1 MAKAIKIAGAV
12 VLGAGLILATGGVAA
27 GLGLAAT
34 LGASSGVLGL
44 SVGALILAGSSVMT
58 LGTALARPKVPQ
70 TQTDRLYAQ
79 LNPREFRKTVLGQ
92 TALPVDVRHEEW
104 EGANQEWC
112 RWIVAHASHGIDG
125 VEEIWFGTEL
135 AWSATTGVTSKYRG
149 YFFVDAIVLEGSPS
163 NALSLSNQWN
173 GTRHLTGCAYSA
185 WRFKTTGNG
194 KKAESPFSGG
204 PPSRITVIGRGAKLY
219 DPRRD
224 STVPGGSGPMRADDQ
239 STWRFVTDDGVTIG
253 ENLPLQ
259 ILRVALGGRI
269 RNPATGE
276 MRLATGSGVPKRRI
290 NLQSFI
296 PAANLADERVNRSAG
311 GTEPRYHGACVLS
324 EGDEPRTWFDMLCT
338 ACNARFRDTGGKLS
352 IDIAHNDH
360 AAAAT
365 DDGLTTDDVVGGHR
379 WEPDASL
386 EAIPNVV
393 RGKYVDAS
401 APALYQ
407 LIDYPEI
414 RIPSLDGVDRILSLD
429 LGAVESASHAQRVAS
444 QALQRKQYPRTFTA
458 PFDIRAW
465 KYPVGALV
473 PFTYA
478 PLSFKR
484 MLFRVR
490 AQELGQNGQCV
501 MTLAY
506 EHPSFYAWDADDRAP
521 VMAADPVVYDA
532 TNNPLILAIGDAA
545 KTADWSAVTGSGK
558 PADYATNSADPT
570 SPFGNGTVKEAV
582 AQLARIEPIGRDT
595 AVLKEAQ
602 KDLDDAV
609 DRLRQSDDA
618 AVVALAELRGVVL
631 DGAASQRQLQRAE
644 GKLAA
649 ATLQLLMMS
658 DAADTRMRD
667 AGFITDPATGK
678 VYAYALDRLGDR
690 QTKVEATLDA
700 QAGQIALRA
709 TSTEVDEKI
718 LKAVLNP
725 EQVAQLEPL
734 LARIAAVEVVY
745 DALKAEVR
753 TKAEL
758 VELTKAVA
766 RITNAEQRISAAE
779 GLIASKVEQTSF
791 DQALIRIGSAEQLLQ
806 SYGDVS
812 RYSVEL
818 RQARAA
824 RSQSD
829 QALLASIL
837 GEHQADELRL
847 TAQALLRQE
856 LYAKIVDGDALEAR
870 ARTEIGLQLRALN
883 ARSVQDRFLSID
895 RDAVLA
901 QDIDALGV
909 QNSQQSAEI
918 ASLQKTSL
926 AAGVGIAG
934 VEQTIRQQARGQSQ
948 ADAALLGGI
957 LGSDQAE
964 SRFITSL
971 AEIHSQL
978 TTTLVAGFQAE
989 AVARQGLRA
998 RIDSA
1003 DARFDQEA
1011 RSTAD
1016 RIRAVTTLITSLGAR
1031 FDDQATGLAATQSDL
1046 SRLERVTAEA
1056 AQANVDAITQLRAIV
1071 TDPKTGLEKTRT
1083 ALTSLTELVATQNTA
1098 AIRRLDLLEGQVN
1111 DPATGL
1117 AWARGAIADLARVT
1131 TSRDDAAA
1139 ESIRQVRAEVDGV
1152 GGVGLEQA
1160 MKAVVDRLGKIEG
1173 TITFKIDVDGNL
1185 TGLQLVGGAK
1195 GPGSLNLINTDLRMG
1210 KGMIIKN
1217 TGAFMSVEGVGF
1229 GVAKDLI
1236 EWFGPTM
1243 AVDQCSRANAITYK
1257 ATNGDVYTGGS
1268 FSAGT
1273 LRNGNASSSLAAD
1286 AVAEVPAFGS
1296 NGKPVR
1302 YVASWSYYSEYTR
1315 TFAADNDG
1323 LDQFNR
1329 TVASFNAKSDD
1340 GGAIYFGSKNDQRDS
1355 STITLSRAFAGASY
1369 AQLDQRSFTTE
1380 QVTFRG
1386 LKPTPGDAPG
1396 RATFT
1401 ASIGGGFT
1409 VLDPVQS
1416 TANRTLRLALSRG
1429 FTLSEGVIQ
1438 RLTIVAIEE

>member
-1 MAKAIKIAGAV
+1 MRTVIVEARPSDATGQPVDIRLAGGGCGHYLFNGQSDWRAGVISLPRLQSSLGFGKDGFTGGAVAQASAIGFSPAMASTRALVAGLIWNDAAITVSVADDEAADPSFKVRLAGTVAGYSVSAGRFVFTLSDMAGRLGEPLVKDTFAGTGGIEGDAAAKGRVKRRSWGRCWNVEGRVLLAAYNVYEFGDPTRQLGAFDAIKDKGRPVTIVTVAWAGSVTATLDALKAAQVPDGGCAAAPSIACVKFWTQPSTLTADLRGE
-12 VLGAGLILATGGVAA
+12 LGAGYVEHVPGIAA
-27 GLGLAAT
+27 AISAAAEGPGLDGLAA
-34 LGASSGVLGL
+34 LAGLRPDPAGLHADDASETPAQMLDRLCLRASLSWGVTADRRLAL
-44 SVGALILAGSSVMT
+44 RPIAFADPVETITFEDVERRAAYAPVASVKVGFQKNHRVHTDGEISAAILAGDVVFPDGQKVADLQPAQKGADVT
-58 LGTALARPKVPQ
+58 GQNTAADTK
-70 TQTDRLYAQ
+70 A
-79 LNPREFRKTVLGQ
+79 
-92 TALPVDVRHEEW
+92 
-104 EGANQEWC
+104 
-112 RWIVAHASHGIDG
+112 VA
-125 VEEIWFGTEL
+125 
-135 AWSATTGVTSKYRG
+135 
-149 YFFVDAIVLEGSPS
+149 
-163 NALSLSNQWN
+163 
-173 GTRHLTGCAYSA
+173 
-185 WRFKTTGNG
+185 
-194 KKAESPFSGG
+194 
-204 PPSRITVIGRGAKLY
+204 GR
-219 DPRRD
+219 
-224 STVPGGSGPMRADDQ
+224 
-239 STWRFVTDDGVTIG
+239 
-253 ENLPLQ
+253 
-259 ILRVALGGRI
+259 
-269 RNPATGE
+269 
-276 MRLATGSGVPKRRI
+276 
-290 NLQSFI
+290 
-296 PAANLADERVNRSAG
+296 PAA
-311 GTEPRYHGACVLS
+311 
-324 EGDEPRTWFDMLCT
+324 
-338 ACNARFRDTGGKLS
+338 
-352 IDIAHNDH
+352 
-360 AAAAT
+360 
-365 DDGLTTDDVVGGHR
+365 
-379 WEPDASL
+379 
-386 EAIPNVV
+386 
-393 RGKYVDAS
+393 
-401 APALYQ
+401 
-407 LIDYPEI
+407 
-414 RIPSLDGVDRILSLD
+414 
-429 LGAVESASHAQRVAS
+429 
-444 QALQRKQYPRTFTA
+444 
-458 PFDIRAW
+458 
-465 KYPVGALV
+465 
-473 PFTYA
+473 
-478 PLSFKR
+478 
-484 MLFRVR
+484 
-490 AQELGQNGQCV
+490 
-501 MTLAY
+501 
-506 EHPSFYAWDADDRAP
+506 
-521 VMAADPVVYDA
+521 
-532 TNNPLILAIGDAA
+532 
-545 KTADWSAVTGSGK
+545 
-558 PADYATNSADPT
+558 
-570 SPFGNGTVKEAV
+570 TVV
-582 AQLARIEPIGRDT
+582 AQLDRIEPIGRDT
-595 AVLKEAQ
+595 AELKEAQ

-618 AVVALAELRGVVL
+618 AVVALAQLRGVVL
-631 DGAASQRQLQRAE
+631 DGAATQRQLQRAE

-791 DQALIRIGSAEQLLQ
+791 DQALTRIGSAEQLLQ
-806 SYGDVS
+806 SYGEVS

-818 RQARAA
+818 RQSRAA

-837 GEHQADELRL
+837 GDHQADELRL
-847 TAQALLRQE
+847 AAQALLRQE

-870 ARTEIGLQLRALN
+870 ARTEIGLRLRDLD

-918 ASLQKTSL
+918 ASLKKTSL

-934 VEQTIRQQARGQSQ
+934 IEQTIRQQARGQSQ
-948 ADAALLGGI
+948 ADAALLSGI

-1016 RIRAVTTLITSLGAR
+1016 RIRAVTQLITSLGAR

-1083 ALTSLTELVATQNTA
+1083 ALTSLSELVATQNTA

-1173 TITFKIDVDGNL
+1173 TITFKIDVDGNI

-1195 GPGSLNLINTDLRMG
+1195 GPGSLNLINTDLRLG
-1210 KGMIIKN
+1210 TGLLIKN

-1229 GVAKDLI
+1229 GVAKDLV

-1243 AVDQCSRANAITYK
+1243 AVDKCSRANAITYK
-1257 ATNGDVYTGGS
+1257 TINGEVYTGGS

-1273 LRNGNASSSLAAD
+1273 LRNGSASSSLAAD

-1329 TVASFNAKSDD
+1329 TVASFNATSDD

-1369 AQLDQRSFTTE
+1369 AQLDQRSWTTE

-1386 LKPTPGDAPG
+1386 LKPSPGDAPG